1 MTNIFFSGLPRS
13 GSTALK
19 NLLNQND
26 ALGGIVTN
34 REIGTDKS
42 LEYLQK
48 IHKPKV
54 IVMYRPILEVLASF
68 IQLTKK
74 YPVDNYI
81 DKVMLENQFGALSY
95 RSLDDARCDWLM
107 RPYGDIE
114 LSLSSFKNTVIFP
127 HVFHLVT
134 YEDLCSKPI
143 ETIEKIYKFLEI
155 EPYEHNFDSIPQHDN
170 SSDKDV
176 YGIPTLHTIRPQI
189 TKSSTKPEGVLSDY
203 VIQKYSNAMDFFT
216 KGWLQSRL

>member
-1 MTNIFFSGLPRS
+1 
-13 GSTALK
+13 
-19 NLLNQND
+19 
-26 ALGGIVTN
+26 
-34 REIGTDKS
+34 
-42 LEYLQK
+42 
-48 IHKPKV
+48 
-54 IVMYRPILEVLASF
+54 LASF

-81 DKVMLENQFGALSY
+81 DKLMIEQHFQALSY

-107 RPYGDIE
+107 RPYGGID
-114 LSLSSFKNTVIFP
+114 LCLPAFKNTVIFP

-134 YEDLCSKPI
+134 YEDLCSGPV
-143 ETIEKIYKFLEI
+143 ETIQKLYEFLEV
-155 EPYEHNFDSIPQHDN
+155 EPYEHDFNSIPQHDN

-189 TKSSTKPEGVLSDY
+189 TKSETKPEDVLSDY

-216 KGWLQSRL
+216 KGWLQSQP